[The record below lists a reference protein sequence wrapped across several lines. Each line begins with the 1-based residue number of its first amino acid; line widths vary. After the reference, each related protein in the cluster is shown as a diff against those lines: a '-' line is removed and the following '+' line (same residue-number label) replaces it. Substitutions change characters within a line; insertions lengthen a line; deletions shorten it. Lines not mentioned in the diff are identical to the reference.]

1 MYVTVSSKGQIV
13 IPSIIRKKLGI
24 RKGEKLVVCV
34 EKDRIIIEPVEK
46 MVKKG
51 RGLLKK
57 EGSKVLKHL
66 LEERKKEE
74 EREEIRF

>member
-1 MYVTVSSKGQIV
+1 M
-13 IPSIIRKKLGI
+13 GI
-24 RKGEKLVVCV
+24 QKGEKLVVYV

-46 MVKKG
+46 MVKKS

-57 EGSKVLKHL
+57 EGNKVLKHL